1 MSTSA
6 VTYQCCLHFNGEDL
20 IPFYPL
26 LFIFLKYYRL
36 SIPAVLLPR
45 EVLDR

>member
-1 MSTSA
+1 MSTCA
-6 VTYQCCLHFNGEDL
+6 VTYQCCLHFSGEDM

-26 LFIFLKYYRL
+26 LFIFLKYYKP